1 MLCSTLQCH
10 NISAAEL
17 VEDVKMGL
25 SGRLPPSRHRSP
37 GQSNNL
43 PPPPTNPPPEPPGY
57 HGNGQF
63 LHLLIDQIS

>member
-1 MLCSTLQCH
+1 
-10 NISAAEL
+10 
-17 VEDVKMGL
+17 MGL